1 MTTESSWD
9 AGTHFAVASTRVHAD
24 QAHVTV
30 ASVLSVL
37 PAALVDVLDVDGTYV
52 PVGSE
57 RVLTAADVGL
67 TATELHR
74 ALVLLD
80 PAALACRLA
89 TLTLRAVTRDA
100 EVAVWLAPGVRL
112 LAPPSALAHAAT
124 VYGLALVARCPGVVA
139 LPAVGT
145 LPPVAEAPNAYAT
158 EIFAVASPADPLLA
172 LWDDL
177 VASDLAAD
185 HWVDLA
191 AGCHPHE
198 TDRHPQVLVT
208 ADGLNANQ
216 DVSYDSTSRLLCVD
230 GHPVTAVDL
239 TGFDP
244 STPWLFDARRPTAR
258 SLKLSDHPALAALC
272 HEHGHDLAAA
282 RALRLERRP
291 THVQDQVELHPH
303 LRHLYRAA
311 TRAWLD
317 GSAPEPPDPIDPQHA
332 DLFTSWLLEPV
343 SAFEPIAVT
352 RYLATIYESRTDLQ
366 LIFPFVPGHQSAP
379 YLRWVADHGAH
390 ESDYS
395 PDLIRRSL
403 VIAAPSV
410 ADQAG
415 AATIRTTQTS
425 APRPRPPGV
434 NVVGFLHGELGIGES
449 ARLMMGALTAAGIPH
464 SSLPIRRI
472 LQSRQS
478 AEPQSGTS
486 DEVYDTT
493 LLCVNADLTPTIA
506 RALPDAYAPSYKIGM
521 WYWEAEAFPASQH
534 AGFAHLDEIW
544 VATDFIRD
552 ALAPHT
558 TIPVTTIAPPLP
570 QASSGAAAQRSA
582 LGLPDAPVFLFAFD
596 FLSTA
601 ARKNPWGLVDAFRAA
616 FARGEGP
623 VLVIKSINADRRF
636 ADAERL
642 RLRVADEPDIIL
654 IEEYLSAAD
663 RDALMSTCDCYVSLH
678 RSEGL
683 GLTIAEAMAHG
694 KPVIAT
700 AYSGNMHFMTEENS
714 FPVPWS
720 SVPVGTGHEPYP
732 ADGTWAEPDIDAA
745 AALMRLVVADPDLAA
760 ARGARAALDIRTRF
774 SSAAAG
780 ERIARRLAEIRSQ
793 RSTPSTPSTPPT
805 PSTSVVRRAAARIGG
820 LNRRAGA

>member
-9 AGTHFAVASTRVHAD
+9 AGTHFAVASTRIHAD
-24 QAHVTV
+24 QARVTV

-52 PVGSE
+52 PVGPE
-57 RVLTAADVGL
+57 RVLTAAEVGL

-124 VYGLALVARCPGVVA
+124 VNGLALVARCPGVVA
-139 LPAVGT
+139 LSAPGT
-145 LPPVAEAPNAYAT
+145 LPPVAETPTAYAT
-158 EIFAVASPADPLLA
+158 EIFAVASPADPLLT
-172 LWDDL
+172 LWDDH
-177 VASDLAAD
+177 VTSDLATD

-208 ADGLNANQ
+208 ADSLSADH
-216 DVSYDSTSRLLCVD
+216 DVSYDSTSKQLHID
-230 GHPVTAVDL
+230 GHRVTAVDL
-239 TGFDP
+239 AGFDP

-272 HEHGHDLAAA
+272 DEHSLDLAAA
-282 RALRLERRP
+282 RAVRLERRP
-291 THVQDQVELHPH
+291 AHEPDQVELHPH

-332 DLFTSWLLEPV
+332 GLFTSWLLEPV

-366 LIFPFVPGHQSAP
+366 LTFPFVPGHQTAP

-395 PDLIRRSL
+395 ADLVGRSL
-403 VIAAPSV
+403 VIADASV
-410 ADQAG
+410 AEQAAG
-415 AATIRTTQTS
+415 RATDRQARTS
-425 APRPRPPGV
+425 APRSPQPGV

-449 ARLMMGALTAAGIPH
+449 ARLMMGALSAAEIPH

-478 AEPQSGTS
+478 TEPRSGTS
-486 DEVYDTT
+486 DEVFDTT

-506 RALPDAYAPSYKIGM
+506 RSLPDAYAPSYKIGM

-534 AGFAHLDEIW
+534 AGFAHLDEVW

-552 ALAPHT
+552 ALTPHA
-558 TIPVTTIAPPLP
+558 TIPVTTITPPLP
-570 QASSGAAAQRSA
+570 QATSGARVPRTS
-582 LGLPDAPVFLFAFD
+582 LGLPDAPLFLFSFD
-596 FLSTA
+596 YLSTA
-601 ARKNPWGLVDAFRAA
+601 GRKNPWGIVDAFRAA

-636 ADAERL
+636 GDAERL
-642 RLRVADEPDIIL
+642 RLRVADDPDIVL

-663 RDALMSTCDCYVSLH
+663 RDALMATCDCYVSLH

-700 AYSGNMHFMTEENS
+700 AYSGNMQFMTEENS

-720 SVPVGTGHEPYP
+720 SVPVGAGHEPYP

-745 AALMRLVVADPDLAA
+745 AALMRLVVADPTLAA
-760 ARGARAALDIRTRF
+760 DRGARAALDIRTRY

-780 ERIARRLAEIRSQ
+780 VRIARRLAEIRDQ
-793 RSTPSTPSTPPT
+793 RSRLSPS
-805 PSTSVVRRAAARIGG
+805 VARRVAGRIAG
-820 LNRRAGA
+820 LNRRSGS